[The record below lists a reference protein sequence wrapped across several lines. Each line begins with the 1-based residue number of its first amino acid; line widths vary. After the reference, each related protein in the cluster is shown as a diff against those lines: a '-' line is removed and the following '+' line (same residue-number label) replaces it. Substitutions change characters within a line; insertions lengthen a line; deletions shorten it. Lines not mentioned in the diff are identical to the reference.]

1 MIYSYINDQ
10 WNSLKITAQALQE
23 NISEALDSQSYSN
36 QQEEQTLR
44 DMQRATRKVIATLL
58 GYVD

>member
-1 MIYSYINDQ
+1 MIYGYINEQ
-10 WNSLKITAQALQE
+10 WNNLKITALALQE

>member
-10 WNSLKITAQALQE
+10 WNTLRSTAQALQE
-23 NISEALDSQSYSN
+23 NISEALDSQSYSD

-44 DMQRATRKVIATLL
+44 DMQKATRKIIAALL

>member
-1 MIYSYINDQ
+1 MIYRYINDQ
-10 WNSLKITAQALQE
+10 WNTLKITAKALQE
-23 NISEALDSQSYSN
+23 NISEALETQSYSN

-44 DMQRATRKVIATLL
+44 DMQKATRKIIAALL

>member
-1 MIYSYINDQ
+1 MIYSYISEQ
-10 WNSLKITAQALQE
+10 WNTLKITAQALQD

-44 DMQRATRKVIATLL
+44 DMQRATRKIIAALL

>member
-10 WNSLKITAQALQE
+10 WNTLKITALALQE
-23 NISEALDSQSYSN
+23 NISEALETQSYSTH
-36 QQEEQTLR
+36 QEEQTLR
-44 DMQRATRKVIATLL
+44 DMQRATRKIIATLL

>member
-10 WNSLKITAQALQE
+10 WNTLKITAQALQE

>member
-1 MIYSYINDQ
+1 MIYSYISEQ
-10 WNSLKITAQALQE
+10 WNTLKITAQALQE

>member
-10 WNSLKITAQALQE
+10 WNTLRSTALALQE
-23 NISEALDSQSYSN
+23 NLSEALDSQSYSN

-44 DMQRATRKVIATLL
+44 DMQRATRKIIAALL